1 LHFEVGDASALQLEG
16 EFDFIVCSDL
26 FNDLRDVQSV
36 LEKMSIH
43 CHLRTR
49 LIINSYSRLW
59 ERPRHLGEALGQ
71 VLWR

>member
-1 LHFEVGDASALQLEG
+1 MGDTSALQLEA
-16 EFDFIVCSDL
+16 EFDVIVCSDL
-26 FNDLRDVQSV
+26 FNDLWHVQSV

-49 LIINSYSRLW
+49 LIINSYSRLR
-59 ERPRHLGEALGQ
+59 EDPRHLGEALGQ